1 MKLLVFCGLLNI
13 ENKQAL
19 VDMFVS
25 HNAINLNDAVAS
37 NNLQQLNDY
46 LLHLQQGKTQTEYQ
60 DKVAIYFYNG
70 DVELLNSTPLNSD
83 NYHYISFYSAPEVSI
98 APSLSEQDWVSHSS
112 AILDLHLSNMEHS
125 YLINQADI
133 VNHVEQIVKL
143 LNSVSGLVLKTL
155 TVKQQAENL
164 LSIAQIV
171 QSINSIKNNPQLQ
184 QLFEQLEG
192 AADITKT
199 DYGLP
204 AEARLAIGL
213 SMLLT
218 TAKETQHDVTQLA
231 SHNDDLQQQNSVLKE
246 QATAGD
252 AEKKLALL
260 QINQL
265 QEELELAHTQSQKL
279 AIEHH
284 AVTEQNKQIQQQL
297 ALDTASFIDRLA
309 QSEIVQAKLTSENEL
324 ALLQIGQLQE
334 ELEQSFVNSEQ
345 LKADHQVSIEL
356 LQAQAERQQELLTNE
371 NELALQQI
379 SQLQEE
385 LEQSFI
391 NSEQLKADNQVNL
404 ELLAQAERQQ
414 ESLIRENELALL
426 QISQLQEE
434 LEQSFVN
441 SEQFKA
447 DNQVNLELLAQAER
461 QQESLIREN
470 ELALQQI
477 GQLQEKLEQSF
488 VNSEQLKADNQAN
501 LELLA
506 QAERQQESLIREN
519 ELALQQIGQLQEKL
533 EQSFVNSEQLKAD
546 NQGNLELLVQT
557 ERQKEFLTSENELAL
572 LQISQLQ
579 EELEQTF
586 LNNQTLSQKIEHKN
600 AELKQLKDEYNQK
613 MANSISI
620 EQSIANDN
628 EYQAKINALELK
640 VCDLESENEL
650 ALLQINQLQE
660 ELEFYYIKFQQG
672 GLWTPISI
680 SSDVSA
686 PHYLQNTLSLMT
698 L

>member
-19 VDMFVS
+19 VDMFLS

-46 LLHLQQGKTQTEYQ
+46 LLNLQQGKAQIEYQ
-60 DKVAIYFYNG
+60 GKVAIYFYNG
-70 DVELLNSTPLNSD
+70 DVELLNNTPLNSD

-98 APSLSEQDWVSHSS
+98 ASSLSEHDWVSYSS
-112 AILDLHLSNMEHS
+112 AILELHLSNMEQS

-143 LNSVSGLVLKTL
+143 FNSVSGLVLKKL

-171 QSINSIKNNPQLQ
+171 QSINSIKSNPQLQ

-192 AADITKT
+192 AADINKT

-204 AEARLAIGL
+204 AEARLTIGL

-218 TAKETQHDVTQLA
+218 TAKETQQDVTKLA
-231 SHNDDLQQQNSVLKE
+231 SRIDGLQQQNSALIE

-252 AEKKLALL
+252 AEKELALL

-265 QEELELAHTQSQKL
+265 QEELEITHTQSQKL

-284 AVTEQNKQIQQQL
+284 AVTEQKKQIQQQL
-297 ALDTASFIDRLA
+297 ALDTASFTDRLA
-309 QSEIVQAKLTSENEL
+309 QSEILQAKLTSENEL
-324 ALLQIGQLQE
+324 ALLQISQLQE

-345 LKADHQVSIEL
+345 LKADNQVNLEQL
-356 LQAQAERQQELLTNE
+356 AQAERQQELFTNE
-371 NELALQQI
+371 
-379 SQLQEE
+379 S
-385 LEQSFI
+385 
-391 NSEQLKADNQVNL
+391 
-404 ELLAQAERQQ
+404 
-414 ESLIRENELALL
+414 ELALL

-447 DNQVNLELLAQAER
+447 EHQVSIEQLAQTERQQELLTNESELALLQISQLQEKLEQSYVNSEQLKADHQVSIELLAQAER
-461 QQESLIREN
+461 QQEL
-470 ELALQQI
+470 
-477 GQLQEKLEQSF
+477 
-488 VNSEQLKADNQAN
+488 
-501 LELLA
+501 
-506 QAERQQESLIREN
+506 
-519 ELALQQIGQLQEKL
+519 
-533 EQSFVNSEQLKAD
+533 
-546 NQGNLELLVQT
+546 
-557 ERQKEFLTSENELAL
+557 LTSENELGL

-586 LNNQTLSQKIEHKN
+586 LNNQTLSQKLDHKN
-600 AELKQLKDEYNQK
+600 AELKKLKDEYNQK
-613 MANSISI
+613 MANNISI
-620 EQSIANDN
+620 EQSITNDN
-628 EYQAKINALELK
+628 EYQAKIKALELK
-640 VCDLESENEL
+640 ICDLESENEL
-650 ALLQINQLQE
+650 ALLQITQLQE
-660 ELEFYYIKFQQG
+660 ELEFYYIKLQQG
-672 GLWTPISI
+672 GQWTPISI
-680 SSDVSA
+680 SSDVSV
-686 PHYLQNTLSLMT
+686 PHYLQNTLSLLT